1 MKKLTTITK
10 KKIKILTATT
20 GLNTPQT
27 YPKIKLSM
35 EKTFSKKI
43 SCYTGTRLSNTYR
56 VFQQFRL
63 FFTESEFDRGE
74 LNATRGLSPMLQ
86 EEMDFAPA
94 EGSDPFQDHLRPPP
108 DVQLELIP
116 NLTQHQIN
124 CEGLRRTTALLNKAT
139 SDLAMTIKY
148 WEDLGHNSD
157 TDLGKTMERKIN
169 ELTNQKKGL
178 EKQLK
183 RHTSSKHYVAH
194 EERHVTPDV
203 PINTNRF
210 APLNQDEILNNADI
224 ATRIPPIMVRQT
236 DNIKLQL
243 KKFTKP
249 LKPKSK
255 LWYSAN

>member
-1 MKKLTTITK
+1 
-10 KKIKILTATT
+10 
-20 GLNTPQT
+20 
-27 YPKIKLSM
+27 
-35 EKTFSKKI
+35 
-43 SCYTGTRLSNTYR
+43 
-56 VFQQFRL
+56 
-63 FFTESEFDRGE
+63 
-74 LNATRGLSPMLQ
+74 MLQ

-178 EKQLK
+178 EKQRFQRAQYCWDVKNNLIGTHLWTYSLNSGTDIIALPTQLVSEI
-183 RHTSSKHYVAH
+183 RIDYEHLGRRTENSK
-194 EERHVTPDV
+194 
-203 PINTNRF
+203 
-210 APLNQDEILNNADI
+210 
-224 ATRIPPIMVRQT
+224 
-236 DNIKLQL
+236 
-243 KKFTKP
+243 
-249 LKPKSK
+249 
-255 LWYSAN
+255 